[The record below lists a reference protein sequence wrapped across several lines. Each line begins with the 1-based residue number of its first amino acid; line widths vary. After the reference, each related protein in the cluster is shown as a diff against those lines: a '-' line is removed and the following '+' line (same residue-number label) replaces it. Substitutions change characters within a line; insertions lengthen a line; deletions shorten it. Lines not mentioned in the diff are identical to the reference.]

1 MSTILIDKN
10 VQVPNPRKIT
20 TKPRRSDQ
28 IFRSIMT
35 FGGLTAFI
43 VLAIIA
49 LYLFTRST
57 PVLREFGWHFVSGSI
72 WNSGD
77 GFPASKGSESPAQ
90 FGLFP
95 MLYGSFLIAVIA
107 MFIAVPI
114 SVSIAIGI
122 VFYLP
127 KRISNIV
134 TFFVDLSASIPSVIF
149 GLWGLF
155 VLSPHA
161 AYWAK
166 LLKKYLHAIPIFS
179 VDFPSFDQSPFVAGL
194 VLALMITPIV
204 TSVSREIFSQ
214 TPIELVQG
222 AYSLGANKSSMIRMV
237 AIPFGRGGIIGGAM
251 LGLGRALGETIAV
264 FYVLQLVYD
273 KTNFFQILE
282 SKGGSVASLIVARY
296 GEASEF
302 EISAL
307 FGAGLVLFLLTLAAN
322 FVAAGIVTR
331 TLRSNKKKK

>member
-1 MSTILIDKN
+1 MNQSSPALL
-10 VQVPNPRKIT
+10 NPPKPRLVT
-20 TKPRRSDQ
+20 TKPRFTDQ
-28 IFRSIMT
+28 VFRGVMT
-35 FGGLTAFI
+35 FGGLSAFI
-43 VLAIIA
+43 VLGTIAI
-49 LYLFTRST
+49 YLVSRSM
-57 PVLREFGWHFVSGSI
+57 PVWREFGVEFVSKSV
-72 WNSGD
+72 WNSGSGEAPSVAGAD
-77 GFPASKGSESPAQ
+77 GAQ
-90 FGLFP
+90 YGLAP
-95 MLYGSFLIAVIA
+95 MLYGSFLTSIIS
-107 MFIAVPI
+107 MIIAVPV
-114 SVSIAIGI
+114 SVSLAVGI

-127 KRISNIV
+127 KRVANIF
-134 TFFVDLSASIPSVIF
+134 TFFVDLAASIPSVIF

-155 VLSPHA
+155 VLAPHA

-166 LLKKYLHAIPIFS
+166 LLHKYLGFIPIFS

-194 VLALMITPIV
+194 LLAIMITPIV

-237 AIPFGRGGIIGGAM
+237 ALPFGRGGIVGGAM

-282 SKGGSVASLIVARY
+282 SKGGNIASLIVARY
-296 GEASEF
+296 GEASPF

-307 FGAGLVLFLLTLAAN
+307 FGAGLVLFFLTLLAN
-322 FVAAGIVTR
+322 LIATAIVNR
-331 TLRSNKKKK
+331 VSRQRKK